1 MKKSTTILLC
11 VGTAGVSSLVT
22 YILTRRHF
30 QKKLESLCLNC
41 KEPRLEANTVT
52 TAETNPLPSNQ
63 SDWDKEWQAAI
74 EEQLRKRY
82 IGTEE
87 LPTTESDDEPETEDE
102 SLEALDP
109 YICTDEEFMT
119 SEEKSYFT
127 VYKDGVIADDK
138 DKIIRNPAHYLGED
152 ILKTLS
158 SQGDDPLYV
167 RNPVLNVAIE
177 IGFSLEDYGA

>member
-1 MKKSTTILLC
+1 MKKSTC
-11 VGTAGVSSLVT
+11 VLFCIGSAGLSSFIT
-22 YILTRRHF
+22 YILTKRHF

-41 KEPRLEANTVT
+41 KEPHLEVPYTVT
-52 TAETNPLPSNQ
+52 TAETQQ
-63 SDWDKEWQAAI
+63 SDWDKEWQAAS

-87 LPTTESDDEPETEDE
+87 PDSDASEPNEEEGEDN

-109 YICTDEEFMT
+109 YVCTAEEFMNA
-119 SEEKSYFT
+119 EEKSYFT
-127 VYKDGVIADDK
+127 MYTDGIIADDK

-167 RNPVLNVAIE
+167 CNPVLNLAIE
-177 IGFSLEDYGA
+177 IGFSFEDYGK

>member
-11 VGTAGVSSLVT
+11 MGTAGVSSLVT
-22 YILTRRHF
+22 YIFTRRHF

-41 KEPRLEANTVT
+41 KEPHLEANTAT
-52 TAETNPLPSNQ
+52 TEEPPQ

-82 IGTEE
+82 IGTTE
-87 LPTTESDDEPETEDE
+87 LPTTETTDDEPETEDE

>member
-41 KEPRLEANTVT
+41 KEPHLEVPYTVT
-52 TAETNPLPSNQ
+52 IAETHQ
-63 SDWDKEWQAAI
+63 SDWDKEWQEAI

-82 IGTEE
+82 AGPAE
-87 LPTTESDDEPETEDE
+87 LPTTESEDESETEDE